1 MKMNDFLAQHTV
13 FTLKELELF
22 LANTSSGNTNTRKA
36 LLAYY
41 RRQGRIMHVRRG
53 LYAVVPPGSSAE
65 SYPVDPFLLASRMAE
80 DAVLA
85 YHTALEFYGKAYSVL
100 SRFYYLS
107 RHKSIPLRFR
117 GYEFMRVP
125 VSSSLSSKGNER
137 FGVKHYKRAG
147 VELKVT
153 DLERTLVDVM
163 DRPDLSG
170 SWEEIWR
177 SLESVE
183 FFDLEKVIEYARILE
198 NATTAAKVGFFL
210 DLHKEA
216 LMVGGDH
223 IELLKKLR
231 PRQPHYMMRGR
242 RKDCRLVKEWNLM
255 APEEILNRSWEEV
268 I

>member
-1 MKMNDFLAQHTV
+1 MKMNDFLAQHAI
-13 FTLKELELF
+13 FALNELDRF
-22 LANTSSGNTNTRKA
+22 LANTGSGNTNTRKA

-41 RRQGRIMHVRRG
+41 RRQGRIIHIRRG
-53 LYAVVPPGSSAE
+53 LYAVVPPGSSAD
-65 SYPVDPFLLASRMAE
+65 SYPVDPFLLASMMAE

-85 YHTALEFYGKAYSVL
+85 YHTALEFYGKAHSVL

-107 RHKSIPLRFR
+107 QHKSIPLKFR
-117 GYEFMRVP
+117 GYEFMRVSVP
-125 VSSSLSSKGNER
+125 QSLSSKGKEM
-137 FGVKHYKRAG
+137 FGVKHYNRAG

-183 FFDLEKVIEYARILE
+183 FFDLEKVLEYVRILD
-198 NATTAAKVGFFL
+198 NATTAARVGFFL
-210 DLHKEA
+210 DRHKES
-216 LMVGGDH
+216 LMAGDEH
-223 IELLKKLR
+223 IEPLKKLR
-231 PRQPHYMMRGR
+231 PRQPHYMMRGT